1 MSQSSKGLGSHFMR
15 RIEVCIYLGS
25 IVLASGW
32 IAVLFLP
39 PGLMADGQ
47 VVPALILYRSF
58 SLICHQIPERSF
70 QAFGAPLAV
79 CSRCTAIYV
88 GALGGL
94 LIYPS
99 VRTLLQRLDS
109 HTRGSKWGGRG
120 WFVVALLPMAI
131 DVAADWLGL
140 LPNSFTSRAVTGG
153 IAGLAA
159 ALCILPGVIAA
170 FDEWYRSERPSGL
183 S

>member
-1 MSQSSKGLGSHFMR
+1 MR
-15 RIEVCIYLGS
+15 RIEVCVYLGS

-32 IAVLFLP
+32 ITVLFLP
-39 PGLMADGQ
+39 PWLMADGE

-94 LIYPS
+94 LIYPV

-120 WFVVALLPMAI
+120 WFVIALLPMVV

-140 LPNSFTSRAVTGG
+140 MSNSFTSRAVTGG

-159 ALCILPGVIAA
+159 ALYILPGVIAA
-170 FDEWYRSERPSGL
+170 FDEWRRSERPSGL